1 MTRQQRIT
9 LEQVRA
15 KKNEA
20 LGRMNDVLKKI
31 GETPIED
38 TEQYHQLL
46 RALGHARRDFDTWS
60 TVFDTLDTAR
70 EFPLSYPG
78 LNEAVDEDV
87 EDEIASYWVDD
98 SSVVTINSKWVS
110 LVSEPS
116 GGIIAVGRR
125 DVIISLADLLQQSAK

>member
-1 MTRQQRIT
+1 MSRQQRIT

-20 LGRMNDVLKKI
+20 LGRMNDVLKGI
-31 GETPIED
+31 AETPIED
-38 TEQYHQLL
+38 SETYHQLL
-46 RALGHARRDFDTWS
+46 ASLSHARRDFDTWS

-78 LNEAVDEDV
+78 LNEAVEDV
-87 EDEIASYWVDD
+87 DEIASYWVDD

-125 DVIISLADLLQQSAK
+125 DIIDSLAGLLQGSVG